1 MRKGNR
7 GGKDMTFGGKQRKRY
22 ALLSLL
28 FCVGV
33 TGCSQ
38 PVEVNK
44 EVVVQ
49 TETTREIN
57 YELTQVY
64 RGTVE
69 QVMYLKCT
77 YKQTE
82 EVEIGFAIDQELI
95 TEVLVEKGDSVEKGD
110 LLASV
115 DVEETAKKIGDLE
128 HQLAMNELYLKQT
141 IEKRDF
147 ELEQADVWLQGYTFM
162 TRKDVEACEEQKAA
176 INKAYAKQIQ
186 NYEDTIY
193 FEKKRL
199 QEYKEY
205 VANGQLFAPMDGTIS
220 YVKSDLV
227 GSLSEKDS
235 CIIRMYDPENKFY
248 ICENIEAIPYL
259 EAGKEYT
266 IACGLGNGLREYTV
280 VPVNMDAWGDVL
292 YFKLLDEDYDPNNV
306 VSGKITLSLE
316 QKENAMCLND
326 DALHSSKDGYYVYTL
341 DENGIRRMQFIEVGM
356 HGDGIVEVISGLD
369 EGDRVILK

>member
-1 MRKGNR
+1 
-7 GGKDMTFGGKQRKRY
+7 MTFGGKRWKSY

-44 EVVVQ
+44 EVAVQ
-49 TETTREIN
+49 TETTRAVN

-64 RGTVE
+64 RGTIE

-115 DVEETAKKIGDLE
+115 DVEETAKKIEELE
-128 HQLAMNELYLKQT
+128 HQLMMNELYLKQT

-176 INKAYAKQIQ
+176 INKSYAKQIQ

-205 VANGQLFAPMDGTIS
+205 VANGQLFAPIDGIVS

-235 CIIRMYDPENKFY
+235 CIMRMYDPDNKFY

-280 VPVNMDAWGDVL
+280 VPVNMEAWGEVL

-326 DALHSSKDGYYVYTL
+326 NAVHSSKDGYYVYTL

-356 HGDGIVEVISGLD
+356 HGDGIIEVISGLD